1 MNSLDNTLAVNTE
14 GGQVR
19 DRMRLSRIMLKGF
32 RSISNQKY
40 EELPLGDVTVLLGAN
55 GAGKSNIV
63 LFFKMLNHM
72 MTGALGDFVGKYGAD
87 QLLFYGLK
95 RTDSLSFTLCFLS
108 QTEDVED
115 LYSVELSHRRSDS
128 LFVKN
133 ERIRHF
139 RQGYTQPQDYFL
151 TNQEDRGEIFLP
163 KDTRP
168 TSKVI
173 SALLS
178 GIRAYQFHD
187 TSDASH
193 IRNRAY
199 IGNSRFLYSDGG
211 NLAAFLKMLHDTDE
225 FRPYYDR
232 IVRHI
237 QTVMPQFR
245 DFVLETVREN
255 YLYLNWRD
263 TSGSDYLF
271 GPDQLSDGSLRFM
284 ALTSL
289 LLQPPQI
296 MPKVIVIDEPELG
309 LHPAAVAELAG
320 MVHSASQ
327 YAQILL
333 ATQSTR
339 LVDEF
344 SPEQI
349 VIIERERG
357 EEGAKIRQLDVD
369 ELRDWLREYSLSELW
384 EKNVIGAQP

>member
-1 MNSLDNTLAVNTE
+1 MNSLDNTLAVNTD

-40 EELPLGDVTVLLGAN
+40 EKLPLGDVTVLLGAN

>member
-1 MNSLDNTLAVNTE
+1 MNSLDNTLAVNTD

-296 MPKVIVIDEPELG
+296 MPKVIVIDDPELG